1 MQEILFILNYLHYLK
16 HIKMGTLIT
25 LSGINNPQVFVTT
38 GTPVTGTIIET
49 ESAIIKIPANTLLSD
64 DMISIRAKIHKSV
77 VIPPSISFLRMY
89 HNNAP
94 TLIGAT
100 LIATASDLDIIRNLE
115 SFYRELIINGTNLFY
130 MNPLPA
136 GDSDDL
142 ATVEAVNSFID
153 MSNDLY
159 FIFSIENGNLGDVC
173 TWTKCV
179 AKIFR

>member
-1 MQEILFILNYLHYLK
+1 
-16 HIKMGTLIT
+16 MGTLIT

-49 ESAIIKIPANTLLSD
+49 GSAIIKIPANTLLSD

-77 VIPPSISFLRMY
+77 GIPASSSFLRMY

-159 FIFSIENGNLGDVC
+159 FIFSIENSSPGDVC